1 MQIKFSTKFNKDL
14 KKVSNYPAYSE
25 DELNDCLDKL
35 KNNIPLDTK
44 YQDHKLSK
52 SSPRIYKGL
61 RDFHLTPDI
70 CVIYKKENGILYVYR
85 IGKHNN
91 LGLTEG
97 EFSISKNS

>member
-35 KNNIPLDTK
+35 KNNIPLDPK
-44 YQDHKLSK
+44 YQDHNLSK

-70 CVIYKKENGILYVYR
+70 CVLYKKENGILYVYR

-97 EFSISKNS
+97 EFNISKNS